1 MWVAISFLIS
11 MCVLQSSADTVC
23 YDQLGCFTDDYPFG
37 GTPERPVTYL
47 PETPEQINTR
57 FYLDTRRGVDTEIF
71 NDQMTKLGRTTFDP
85 KKMTRFIVHGFVQ
98 NGDTAW
104 MNAMSE
110 KLLIVDDVNVIRV
123 GWIGGSLQLNY
134 PQSCSDT
141 EVVAAEI
148 ALMINNIKAQ
158 WSSSSSDLFHCIG
171 HSLGAQT
178 CGYLGARVS
187 PKIAQITGLDPA
199 GPYYENTPAEVRL
212 DSTDAQFVD
221 VIHSDAE
228 KLKNLGMGINQV
240 SGHIDFWPNDG
251 IAQPGCDQNILST
264 IVGVDGVVE
273 GAQDFVACNH
283 LRVIDFYME
292 SITSSCPFSGNPC
305 VSYQDYLN
313 GKCNDCTNGNCVS
326 MGYHSKDSISTAMA
340 ASNVQPNNYLQTGSM
355 APFGEWM
362 AYVTVNLGLSSDG
375 FDGNLFLTLY
385 GPSSNTEQEQLSN
398 EGETLELRPSGVY
411 QYTAQYSS
419 FPSGFNK
426 VKLLFTKDEWTIF
439 NQYLVVDS
447 ITVWANHEQKLY
459 TFCGDSNKQLSE
471 DTRYSFYT
479 C

>member
-1 MWVAISFLIS
+1 MWIVALLAS
-11 MCVLQSSADTVC
+11 MLFCQSQADTIC
-23 YDQLGCFTDDYPFG
+23 YDGLGCFTNDYPWG
-37 GTPERPVTYL
+37 GTDERPVSYL

-57 FYLDTRRGVDTEIF
+57 FYLDTRREKDTEIYS
-71 NDQMTKLGRTTFDP
+71 DQMTKLSRSTFDP

-104 MNAMSE
+104 MKAMSE
-110 KLLIVDDVNVIRV
+110 QLLVVQDVNVIRV

-134 PQSCSDT
+134 PQSVSDT

-148 ALMINNIKAQ
+148 AVLINNIKAQ
-158 WSSSSSDLFHCIG
+158 FSSSSSDLFHCIG
-171 HSLGAQT
+171 HSLGAQA

-199 GPYYENTPAEVRL
+199 GPYYENTPLEVRL

-221 VIHSDAE
+221 VIHTDAE

-264 IVGVDGVVE
+264 IIGIDGVVE

-283 LRVIDFYME
+283 LRAIDFYME
-292 SITSSCPFSGNPC
+292 SITSSCPFKGNPC
-305 VSYQDYLN
+305 MSYQDYLN
-313 GKCNDCTNGNCVS
+313 GKCLTCTNGDCVS
-326 MGYHSKDSISTAMA
+326 MGYGSINSLSTAMT
-340 ASNVQPNNYLQTGSM
+340 ASTTQPNNYLQTNSL
-355 APFGEWM
+355 APYCEYM
-362 AYVTVNLGLSSDG
+362 AYVTVTLGLSSDG
-375 FDGNLFLTLY
+375 FDGKLFLSLY
-385 GPSSNTEQEQLSN
+385 GPNENTEQEQLSEEN
-398 EGETLELRPSGVY
+398 VSLELRPSGYY

-426 VKLLFTKDEWTIF
+426 VKFLFEKDEWTIF
-439 NQYLVVDS
+439 NQYLVVDT

-471 DTRYSFYT
+471 NTRYSFYT